1 MDNPTRSERSRQTA
15 IQAAL
20 VILTRDGVGALTFDA
35 LARESGISK
44 GGLLHQFRTKID
56 IIKALLD
63 YQTQH
68 FQQFAKEH
76 MAGAGAS
83 ASEPT
88 LSAQISVSREA
99 MKQPHSVAQ
108 AVLAALVEDPTLLE
122 AVRTADAPT
131 VKAIEKEAAD
141 PDMALLRWAAAKG
154 LAFNA
159 LLGLC
164 PLSDKQRDRLFE
176 RLLDDEQWKPVGAS
190 VKSAKAGAKPKAQ
203 AKTKKPS
210 R

>member
-44 GGLLHQFRTKID
+44 GGLLHQFRTKSG
-56 IIKALLD
+56 IIKALLE

-68 FQQFAKEH
+68 FQQFATDYLSSK
-76 MAGAGAS
+76 AAS
-83 ASEPT
+83 ATEPT
-88 LSAQISVSREA
+88 LSAQIAVSREA
-99 MKQPHSVAQ
+99 MKQPHPVAR
-108 AVLAALVEDPTLLE
+108 AVLAALVEDATLLE
-122 AVRTADAPT
+122 MIRTTDVPNIKT
-131 VKAIEKEAAD
+131 IEKEATD
-141 PDMALLRWAAAKG
+141 PDMALVRWAAAKG

-176 RLLDDEQWKPVGAS
+176 RLLDDDKWKSVAS
-190 VKSAKAGAKPKAQ
+190 PKNSKAKA
-203 AKTKKPS
+203 KKPS
-210 R
+210 Q

>member
-63 YQTQH
+63 YQTQN
-68 FQQFAKEH
+68 FQQFAKDH
-76 MAGAGAS
+76 MSSAAAS
-83 ASEPT
+83 ATEPT
-88 LSAQISVSREA
+88 LSAQIAVSREA

-176 RLLDDEQWKPVGAS
+176 RLLDDEQWKPVAA
-190 VKSAKAGAKPKAQ
+190 SAKSTKAGVKPKTQ
-203 AKTKKPS
+203 AKVKKPS